1 MELKNIEFPNAD
13 LNFIDNPY
21 PALKDFREESP
32 VFYDEKSDL
41 IYLTKYE
48 DVKSIQSSKKYV
60 SAKPANLEGDR
71 EWDSRKKAY
80 DYFGRTEEFSLLNLE
95 GSAHNEL
102 RGLVAKAFSIR
113 QVELLRPFIENKS
126 REILDP
132 LIGSSFDLI
141 HDYAQPFSIAIMGEL
156 LGVPESRYD
165 DFLRWS
171 NDIVRMYDLQ
181 VSEENAE
188 IAEKSAEEFYFYTD
202 SLIDEKL
209 KEPGDDMITRLA
221 NVTENDQKLSKD
233 QIICTAILLL
243 NAGHEATVNTIG
255 NGISALISNDIET
268 KSLNEE
274 YDVKNIVEELLR
286 WDSPLQ
292 FFQRWSLEDTEVRGY
307 KIPKNAKVAILLG
320 SANRDDE
327 IFKNAKEINFQREN
341 LNHTSFGGGMHFCLG
356 AHLARLELEAS
367 FNNLFEYSWNLE
379 SKPERTGAFGIRGF
393 KKVMVSS

>member
-1 MELKNIEFPNAD
+1 MELKNITFPNED
-13 LNFIDNPY
+13 LGFIENPY
-21 PALKDFREESP
+21 PTLKNFREDTP
-32 VFYDEKSDL
+32 IFYDESSEL

-48 DVKSIQSSKKYV
+48 DVKSIQSSKKYS
-60 SAKPANLEGDR
+60 SAKPEGLEGDR

-113 QVELLRPFIENKS
+113 QVELLRPFIEKKS
-126 REILDP
+126 EEILTP
-132 LIGSSFDLI
+132 LIGSSFDLL

-181 VSEENAE
+181 VTEENAE
-188 IAEKSAEEFYFYTD
+188 IAENSAKEFYYYINE
-202 SLIDEKL
+202 LIDQRIENP
-209 KEPGDDMITRLA
+209 KEDMITRLA
-221 NVTENDQKLSKD
+221 HVSENDQKLSKD
-233 QIICTAILLL
+233 QIMCTVIHLL

-255 NGISALISNDIET
+255 NGITALISNGIET
-268 KSLNEE
+268 KALNEKF
-274 YDVKNIVEELLR
+274 DVKNIIEELLR

-292 FFQRWSLEDTEVRGY
+292 FFQRWSLEDTEIRGY
-307 KIPKNAKVAILLG
+307 RIPQNAKVAILLG

-327 IFKNAKEINFQREN
+327 VFENAEKINFNREN
-341 LNHTSFGGGMHFCLG
+341 FNHTSFGGCMHFCLG

-379 SKPERTGAFGIRGF
+379 SKPQRTGAFGIRGF
-393 KKVMVSS
+393 KEVLVSS

>member
-1 MELKNIEFPNAD
+1 MELKNITFPNED
-13 LNFIDNPY
+13 LGFIENPY
-21 PALKDFREESP
+21 PTLKNFREDTP
-32 VFYDEKSDL
+32 IFYDERSEL

-48 DVKSIQSSKKYV
+48 DVKSIQSSKKYS
-60 SAKPANLEGDR
+60 SAKPEGLKGDR

-113 QVELLRPFIENKS
+113 QVELLRPFIEKKS
-126 REILDP
+126 EEILTP
-132 LIGSSFDLI
+132 LIGSSFDLL

-181 VSEENAE
+181 VTEENAE
-188 IAEKSAEEFYFYTD
+188 IAENSAKEFYYYINE
-202 SLIDEKL
+202 LIDQRIENP
-209 KEPGDDMITRLA
+209 EEDMITRLA
-221 NVTENDQKLSKD
+221 HVSENDQKLSKD
-233 QIICTAILLL
+233 QIMCTVILLL

-255 NGISALISNDIET
+255 NGITALISNGIET
-268 KSLNEE
+268 KALNEKF
-274 YDVKNIVEELLR
+274 DVKNIIEELLR

-292 FFQRWSLEDTEVRGY
+292 FFQRWSLEDTEIRGY
-307 KIPKNAKVAILLG
+307 RIPENAKVAILLG

-327 IFKNAKEINFQREN
+327 VFENAEKINFNREN
-341 LNHTSFGGGMHFCLG
+341 FNHTSFGGGMHFCLG

-393 KKVMVSS
+393 KEVIVSS

>member
-60 SAKPANLEGDR
+60 SSKPENLEGDR

-80 DYFGRTEEFSLLNLE
+80 DYFGRTEEFTLLNLE

-188 IAEKSAEEFYFYTD
+188 IAEKSAEEFYYYTD

-268 KSLNEE
+268 KSLNEK

-292 FFQRWSLEDTEVRGY
+292 FFQRWSIEDTEIRGY

>member
-1 MELKNIEFPNAD
+1 MELKNITFPNED
-13 LNFIDNPY
+13 IGFIENPY
-21 PALKDFREESP
+21 PTLKNFREDTP
-32 VFYDEKSDL
+32 IFYDERSEL

-48 DVKSIQSSKKYV
+48 DVKSIQSSKKYS
-60 SAKPANLEGDR
+60 SAKPEGLEGDR

-113 QVELLRPFIENKS
+113 QVELLRPFIEKKS
-126 REILDP
+126 EEILTP
-132 LIGSSFDLI
+132 LIGSSFDLL

-181 VSEENAE
+181 VTEENAE
-188 IAEKSAEEFYFYTD
+188 IAENSSKEFYYYINE
-202 SLIDEKL
+202 LIDQRIENP
-209 KEPGDDMITRLA
+209 EEDMITRLA
-221 NVTENDQKLSKD
+221 HVSENDQKLSKD
-233 QIICTAILLL
+233 QIMCTVILLL

-255 NGISALISNDIET
+255 NGITALISNGIET
-268 KSLNEE
+268 KALNEKF
-274 YDVKNIVEELLR
+274 DVKNIIEELLR

-292 FFQRWSLEDTEVRGY
+292 FFQRWSLEDTEIRGY
-307 KIPKNAKVAILLG
+307 RIPENAKVAILLG

-327 IFKNAKEINFQREN
+327 VFENAEKINFNREN
-341 LNHTSFGGGMHFCLG
+341 FNHTSFGGGMHFCLG

-393 KKVMVSS
+393 KEVLVSS

>member
-1 MELKNIEFPNAD
+1 MELKNIKFPNAD

-141 HDYAQPFSIAIMGEL
+141 HDYAQPFSIAIIICPLSSASTTTKSSAPANFLSCVLTILILWSRVLFFQLL
-156 LGVPESRYD
+156 LGLIVSVD
-165 DFLRWS
+165 ASS
-171 NDIVRMYDLQ
+171 NI
-181 VSEENAE
+181 
-188 IAEKSAEEFYFYTD
+188 IAKYYQKGPV
-202 SLIDEKL
+202 KL
-209 KEPGDDMITRLA
+209 
-221 NVTENDQKLSKD
+221 LS
-233 QIICTAILLL
+233 
-243 NAGHEATVNTIG
+243 
-255 NGISALISNDIET
+255 GISFGDLKVRSLTIDSVSIEFDISIRPN
-268 KSLNEE
+268 N
-274 YDVKNIVEELLR
+274 
-286 WDSPLQ
+286 
-292 FFQRWSLEDTEVRGY
+292 
-307 KIPKNAKVAILLG
+307 
-320 SANRDDE
+320 
-327 IFKNAKEINFQREN
+327 
-341 LNHTSFGGGMHFCLG
+341 SFTIS
-356 AHLARLELEAS
+356 EAS
-367 FNNLFEYSWNLE
+367 
-379 SKPERTGAFGIRGF
+379 G
-393 KKVMVSS
+393 

>member
-48 DVKSIQSSKKYV
+48 DVKTIQSSKKYV

-188 IAEKSAEEFYFYTD
+188 IAEKSAEEFYYYTD

-255 NGISALISNDIET
+255 NGISALVSNDIET

-292 FFQRWSLEDTEVRGY
+292 FFQRWSLEDTEIRGY

>member
-379 SKPERTGAFGIRGF
+379 AKPERTGAFGIRGF
-393 KKVMVSS
+393 KKVMVSA

>member
-188 IAEKSAEEFYFYTD
+188 IAERSAEEFYYYTD

-268 KSLNEE
+268 KSLNEK

-292 FFQRWSLEDTEVRGY
+292 FFQRWSIEDTEIRGY

>member
-1 MELKNIEFPNAD
+1 MELKNITFPNED
-13 LNFIDNPY
+13 LGFIENPY
-21 PALKDFREESP
+21 PTLKNFREDTP
-32 VFYDEKSDL
+32 IFYDERSEL

-48 DVKSIQSSKKYV
+48 DVKSIQSSKKYS
-60 SAKPANLEGDR
+60 SAKPEGLEGDR

-113 QVELLRPFIENKS
+113 QVELLRPFIEKKS
-126 REILDP
+126 EEILTP
-132 LIGSSFDLI
+132 LIGSSFDLL

-181 VSEENAE
+181 VTEENAE
-188 IAEKSAEEFYFYTD
+188 IAENSAKEFYYYINE
-202 SLIDEKL
+202 LIDQRIENP
-209 KEPGDDMITRLA
+209 KEDMITRLA
-221 NVTENDQKLSKD
+221 HVSENDQKLSKD
-233 QIICTAILLL
+233 QIMCTVILLL

-255 NGISALISNDIET
+255 NGITALISNGIET
-268 KSLNEE
+268 KALNEKF
-274 YDVKNIVEELLR
+274 DVKNIIEELLR

-292 FFQRWSLEDTEVRGY
+292 FFQRWSLEDTEIRGY
-307 KIPKNAKVAILLG
+307 RIPENAKVAILLG

-327 IFKNAKEINFQREN
+327 VFENAEKINFNREN
-341 LNHTSFGGGMHFCLG
+341 FNHTSFGGGMHFCLG

-393 KKVMVSS
+393 KEVLVSS

>member
-1 MELKNIEFPNAD
+1 MELKNIAFPNED
-13 LNFIDNPY
+13 LDFIENPY
-21 PALKDFREESP
+21 PQLKEFRETSP
-32 VFYDEKSDL
+32 IFYDEKSDL

-48 DVKSIQSSKKYV
+48 DVKLIQSSKKYV

-95 GSAHNEL
+95 GAAHNEL
-102 RGLVAKAFSIR
+102 RGLVAKAFSVR
-113 QVELLRPFIENKS
+113 QIELLRPFIEKKS
-126 REILDP
+126 REILNP

-188 IAEKSAEEFYFYTD
+188 LAENSAEEFYYYTD
-202 SLIDEKL
+202 GLIDEKL

-221 NVTENDQKLSKD
+221 HVSENDQKLSKD

-255 NGISALISNDIET
+255 NSISALISNKIET
-268 KSLNEE
+268 KSLNEK

-292 FFQRWSLEDTEVRGY
+292 FFQRWSIEDTEVRGY

-327 IFKNAKEINFQREN
+327 TFENAEKINFDRVD
-341 LNHTSFGGGMHFCLG
+341 LNHTSWGGGMHFCLG

-393 KKVMVSS
+393 KEVMVSN

>member
-13 LNFIDNPY
+13 LNFIDDPY

-188 IAEKSAEEFYFYTD
+188 IAEKSAEEFYYYTD

-221 NVTENDQKLSKD
+221 HVTENDQKLSKD

-255 NGISALISNDIET
+255 NGISALVSNDIET

-292 FFQRWSLEDTEVRGY
+292 FFQRWSLEDTEIRGY

-367 FNNLFEYSWNLE
+367 FNNLFEYSWNLD

>member
-1 MELKNIEFPNAD
+1 MELKNITFPNED
-13 LNFIDNPY
+13 LGFIENPY
-21 PALKDFREESP
+21 PTLKNFREDTP
-32 VFYDEKSDL
+32 IFYDERSEL

-48 DVKSIQSSKKYV
+48 DVKSIQSSKKYS
-60 SAKPANLEGDR
+60 SAKPEGLEGDR

-113 QVELLRPFIENKS
+113 QVELLRPFIEKKS
-126 REILDP
+126 EEILTP
-132 LIGSSFDLI
+132 LIGSSFDLL

-181 VSEENAE
+181 VTEENAE
-188 IAEKSAEEFYFYTD
+188 IAENSAKEFYYYINE
-202 SLIDEKL
+202 LIDQRIENP
-209 KEPGDDMITRLA
+209 EEDMITRLA
-221 NVTENDQKLSKD
+221 HVSENDQKLSKD
-233 QIICTAILLL
+233 QIMCTVILLL

-255 NGISALISNDIET
+255 NGITALISNGIET
-268 KSLNEE
+268 KALNEKF
-274 YDVKNIVEELLR
+274 DVKNIIEELLR

-292 FFQRWSLEDTEVRGY
+292 FFQRWSLEDTEIRGY
-307 KIPKNAKVAILLG
+307 RIPQNAKVAILLG

-327 IFKNAKEINFQREN
+327 VFENAEKINFNREN
-341 LNHTSFGGGMHFCLG
+341 FNHTSFGGGMHFCLG

-393 KKVMVSS
+393 KEVLVSS

>member
-21 PALKDFREESP
+21 PALKEFREESP

-48 DVKSIQSSKKYV
+48 DVKTIQSSKKYV

-188 IAEKSAEEFYFYTD
+188 IAEKSAEEFYYYTD

-255 NGISALISNDIET
+255 NGISALVSNGIET

-292 FFQRWSLEDTEVRGY
+292 FFQRWSLEDTEIRGY

>member
-126 REILDP
+126 REILNP

-188 IAEKSAEEFYFYTD
+188 IAEKSAEEFYYYTD

-268 KSLNEE
+268 KSLNEK

-292 FFQRWSLEDTEVRGY
+292 FFQRWSIEDTEIRGY

-379 SKPERTGAFGIRGF
+379 AKPERTGAFGIRGF

>member
-188 IAEKSAEEFYFYTD
+188 IAEKSAEEFYYYTD

-268 KSLNEE
+268 KSLNEK

-292 FFQRWSLEDTEVRGY
+292 FFQRWSIEDTEIRGY

>member
-1 MELKNIEFPNAD
+1 MELKNITFPNED
-13 LNFIDNPY
+13 LGFIENPY
-21 PALKDFREESP
+21 PTLKNFREDTP
-32 VFYDEKSDL
+32 IFYDERSEL

-48 DVKSIQSSKKYV
+48 DVKSIQSSKKYS
-60 SAKPANLEGDR
+60 SAKPEGLEGDR

-113 QVELLRPFIENKS
+113 QVELLRPFIEKKS
-126 REILDP
+126 EEILTP
-132 LIGSSFDLI
+132 LIGSSFDLL

-181 VSEENAE
+181 VTEENAE
-188 IAEKSAEEFYFYTD
+188 IAENSSKEFYYYINE
-202 SLIDEKL
+202 LIDQRIENP
-209 KEPGDDMITRLA
+209 EEDMITRLA
-221 NVTENDQKLSKD
+221 HVSENDQKLSKD
-233 QIICTAILLL
+233 QIMCTVILLL

-255 NGISALISNDIET
+255 NGITALISNGIET
-268 KSLNEE
+268 KALNEKF
-274 YDVKNIVEELLR
+274 DVKNIIEELLR

-292 FFQRWSLEDTEVRGY
+292 FFQRWSLEDTEIRGY
-307 KIPKNAKVAILLG
+307 RIPQNAKVAILLG

-327 IFKNAKEINFQREN
+327 VFENAEKINFNREN
-341 LNHTSFGGGMHFCLG
+341 FNHTSFGGGMHFCLG

-393 KKVMVSS
+393 KEVLVSS

>member
-188 IAEKSAEEFYFYTD
+188 IAEKSAEEFYYYTD

-221 NVTENDQKLSKD
+221 HVTENDQKLSKD

-255 NGISALISNDIET
+255 NGISALVSNDIET

-292 FFQRWSLEDTEVRGY
+292 FFQRWSLEDTEIRGY

-367 FNNLFEYSWNLE
+367 FNNLFEYSWNLD

>member
-188 IAEKSAEEFYFYTD
+188 IAEKSAEEFYFYTN

-221 NVTENDQKLSKD
+221 HVTENDQKLSKD

>member
-188 IAEKSAEEFYFYTD
+188 IAEKSAEEFYYYTD

-255 NGISALISNDIET
+255 NGISALVSNDIET

-292 FFQRWSLEDTEVRGY
+292 FFQRWSLEDTEIRGY

>member
-1 MELKNIEFPNAD
+1 MELKNIKFPNAD

-21 PALKDFREESP
+21 PVLKEFREESP

-48 DVKSIQSSKKYV
+48 DVKTIQSSKKYV

-156 LGVPESRYD
+156 LGVTESRYD

-188 IAEKSAEEFYFYTD
+188 IAEKSAEEFYYYTD

-268 KSLNEE
+268 KSLNEK

-393 KKVMVSS
+393 KKVLVSA

>member
-1 MELKNIEFPNAD
+1 MELKNITFPNQD
-13 LNFIDNPY
+13 LDFIENPY
-21 PALKDFREESP
+21 PAMKDFREKSP
-32 VFYDEKSDL
+32 IFYDEISDL

-48 DVKSIQSSKKYV
+48 DVKSVQSSKKYV
-60 SAKPANLEGDR
+60 SAKPADIEGDR
-71 EWDSRKKAY
+71 EWDGRKKAY
-80 DYFGRTEEFSLLNLE
+80 DYFGKTEEFSLLNLE

-113 QVELLRPFIENKS
+113 QVELLRPFIEKKS
-126 REILDP
+126 REILNP
-132 LIGSSFDLI
+132 LIGSNFDLL

-181 VSEENAE
+181 VTDDNADLAEN
-188 IAEKSAEEFYFYTD
+188 SAKEFYYYID
-202 SLIDEKL
+202 DLIDEKI
-209 KEPGDDMITRLA
+209 KHPGDDMITRLA
-221 NVTENDQKLSKD
+221 DVSENDQKLSKD

-255 NGISALISNDIET
+255 NGMSALLSNGIET
-268 KSLNEE
+268 KLLNKKF
-274 YDVKNIVEELLR
+274 DVKNIVEELLR

-292 FFQRWSLEDTEVRGY
+292 FFQRWSLEDAEVRGY

-327 IFKNAKEINFQREN
+327 VFQDAEKIIFDREN

-367 FNNLFEYSWNLE
+367 FNNLFEYSWTLD

-393 KKVMVSS
+393 KEVLVSN

>member
-188 IAEKSAEEFYFYTD
+188 IAEKSAEEFYYYTD

-221 NVTENDQKLSKD
+221 HVTENDQKLSKD

-255 NGISALISNDIET
+255 NGISALVSNGIET

-379 SKPERTGAFGIRGF
+379 AKPERTGAFGIRGF
-393 KKVMVSS
+393 KKVMVSA

>member
-188 IAEKSAEEFYFYTD
+188 IAEKSAEEFYYYTD

-221 NVTENDQKLSKD
+221 HVTENDQKLSKD

-255 NGISALISNDIET
+255 NGISALVSNDIET

-292 FFQRWSLEDTEVRGY
+292 FFQRWSLEDTEIRGY

>member
-60 SAKPANLEGDR
+60 SAKPENLEGDR
-71 EWDSRKKAY
+71 EWDGRKKAY

-188 IAEKSAEEFYFYTD
+188 IAERSAEEFYYYTD

-268 KSLNEE
+268 KSLNEK

-292 FFQRWSLEDTEVRGY
+292 FFQRWSIEDTEIRGY

-379 SKPERTGAFGIRGF
+379 AKPERTGAFGIRGF

>member
-188 IAEKSAEEFYFYTD
+188 IAEKSAEEFYYYTD

-221 NVTENDQKLSKD
+221 HVTENDQKLSKD

-268 KSLNEE
+268 KSLNEK

-292 FFQRWSLEDTEVRGY
+292 FFQRWSIEDTEIRGY

>member
-188 IAEKSAEEFYFYTD
+188 IAEKSAEEFYYYTD

-221 NVTENDQKLSKD
+221 HVTENDQKLSKD

-255 NGISALISNDIET
+255 NGISALVSNGIET

-292 FFQRWSLEDTEVRGY
+292 FFQRWSLEDTEIRGY

>member
-1 MELKNIEFPNAD
+1 MELKNIKFPNAD

-21 PALKDFREESP
+21 PALKEFREESP

-188 IAEKSAEEFYFYTD
+188 IAEKSAEEFYYYTD

-268 KSLNEE
+268 KSLNEK

-292 FFQRWSLEDTEVRGY
+292 FFQRWSIEDTEIRGY

>member
-1 MELKNIEFPNAD
+1 MELKNKTFPNAD

-21 PALKDFREESP
+21 PALKEFREESP

-48 DVKSIQSSKKYV
+48 DVKTIQSSKKYV

-188 IAEKSAEEFYFYTD
+188 IAEKSAEEFYYYTD

-255 NGISALISNDIET
+255 NGISALVSNDIET

-292 FFQRWSLEDTEVRGY
+292 FFQRWSLEDTEIRGY

>member
-1 MELKNIEFPNAD
+1 MELKNKTFPNAD

-21 PALKDFREESP
+21 PALKEFREESP

-188 IAEKSAEEFYFYTD
+188 IAERSAEEFYYYTD

-255 NGISALISNDIET
+255 NGISALVSNDIET

-327 IFKNAKEINFQREN
+327 VFKNAKEINFQREN

>member
-188 IAEKSAEEFYFYTD
+188 IAEKSAEEFYYYTD

-221 NVTENDQKLSKD
+221 HVTENDQKLSKD

>member
-188 IAEKSAEEFYFYTD
+188 IAEKSAEEFYYYTD

-367 FNNLFEYSWNLE
+367 FNNLFEYSWNLQA
-379 SKPERTGAFGIRGF
+379 KPERTGAFGIRGF
-393 KKVMVSS
+393 KKVMVSA

>member
-13 LNFIDNPY
+13 LNFIDDPY

-188 IAEKSAEEFYFYTD
+188 IAEKSAEEFYYYTD

-221 NVTENDQKLSKD
+221 HVTENDQKLSKD

-255 NGISALISNDIET
+255 NGISALVSNDIET

-292 FFQRWSLEDTEVRGY
+292 FFQRWSLEDTEIRGY

>member
-1 MELKNIEFPNAD
+1 MELKNITFPNED
-13 LNFIDNPY
+13 LGFIENPY
-21 PALKDFREESP
+21 PTLKNFREDTP
-32 VFYDEKSDL
+32 IFYDERSEL

-48 DVKSIQSSKKYV
+48 DVKSIQSSKKYS
-60 SAKPANLEGDR
+60 SAKPEGLKGDR

-113 QVELLRPFIENKS
+113 QVELLRPFIEKKS
-126 REILDP
+126 EEILTP
-132 LIGSSFDLI
+132 LIGSSFDLL

-181 VSEENAE
+181 VTEENAE
-188 IAEKSAEEFYFYTD
+188 IAENSAKEFYYYINE
-202 SLIDEKL
+202 LIDQRIENP
-209 KEPGDDMITRLA
+209 EEDMITRLA
-221 NVTENDQKLSKD
+221 HVSENDQKLSKD
-233 QIICTAILLL
+233 QIMCTVILLL

-255 NGISALISNDIET
+255 NGITALISNGIET
-268 KSLNEE
+268 KALNEKF
-274 YDVKNIVEELLR
+274 DIKNIIEELLR

-292 FFQRWSLEDTEVRGY
+292 FFQRWSLEDTEIRGY
-307 KIPKNAKVAILLG
+307 RIPENAKVAILLG

-327 IFKNAKEINFQREN
+327 VFENAEKINFNREN
-341 LNHTSFGGGMHFCLG
+341 FNHTSFGGGMHFCLG

-393 KKVMVSS
+393 KEVIVSS

>member
-1 MELKNIEFPNAD
+1 MELKNIAFPNED
-13 LNFIDNPY
+13 LDFIENPY
-21 PALKDFREESP
+21 PAMKDFREESP
-32 VFYDEKSDL
+32 IFYDERSDL

-48 DVKSIQSSKKYV
+48 DVKSVQSSKKYA
-60 SAKPANLEGDR
+60 SAKPEGIEGDR
-71 EWDSRKKAY
+71 EWDGRKKAY
-80 DYFGRTEEFSLLNLE
+80 DYFGKTEEFSLLNLE

-113 QVELLRPFIENKS
+113 QVELLRPFIEKKS
-126 REILDP
+126 REILNP
-132 LIGSSFDLI
+132 LIGSNFDLL

-181 VSEENAE
+181 VTDYNADLAEN
-188 IAEKSAEEFYFYTD
+188 SAKEFYYYTND
-202 SLIDEKL
+202 LIDEKI
-209 KEPGDDMITRLA
+209 KHPGDDMITRLA
-221 NVTENDQKLSKD
+221 HVSENDQKLSKD

-255 NGISALISNDIET
+255 NGMSALLSNGIET
-268 KSLNEE
+268 KLLNKKF
-274 YDVKNIVEELLR
+274 DVKNIVEELLR

-292 FFQRWSLEDTEVRGY
+292 FFQRWSLEDVEVRGY

-327 IFKNAKEINFQREN
+327 VFQDAEKINFDREN

-367 FNNLFEYSWNLE
+367 FNNLFEYSWTLD

-393 KKVMVSS
+393 KEVLVSN

>member
-188 IAEKSAEEFYFYTD
+188 IAEKSAEEFYYYTD

-327 IFKNAKEINFQREN
+327 VFKNAKEINFQREN